1 MDKRYKENDRFDNEE
16 GGSLDRYN
24 CRADAV
30 SMNVY
35 IPYSVSFLV
44 EVLGETATGEAYGFL
59 RVYLDHKTFLSIV
72 FMLMLP
78 ILSYLVTTV
87 LADSHC
93 LASGFWE
100 NIGAIA

>member
-44 EVLGETATGEAYGFL
+44 EVLGWLTAAESDYLF
-59 RVYLDHKTFLSIV
+59 RVHVDNHALDLLIVRIMLSS
-72 FMLMLP
+72 
-78 ILSYLVTTV
+78 LSNFVATV
-87 LADSHC
+87 LADCHVVKSR
-93 LASGFWE
+93 
-100 NIGAIA
+100 IAER